1 MTHSET
7 LLAPNEHVL
16 STLEADGSRRWL
28 HPRLAAG
35 RFLTRRRIVA
45 YLLIAVFTVLPF
57 LRIGGKP
64 SILLDITARRFTLLG
79 ITFLPTDTVLLALFM
94 VSLLLTVFLVTAL
107 LGRVWCGWGCPQTVY
122 MEFVFRPI
130 ERLCLGRRGTG
141 GKPRDDIGGWRYGVM
156 YLLFLVVSLYLAHT
170 FLSYF
175 VGVQR
180 LRTWMTESPADHW
193 MAFLVVV
200 VVTGAMMFNFAFFR
214 EQLCTIAC
222 PYGRFQSVLLD
233 RQSLIISY
241 DRTRGEPRGKV
252 SKTSLPVLGDC
263 IDCKLCVAVCPTGI
277 DIRDGLQLECV
288 GCAQC
293 IDACDGVMSRIKRPL
308 GLIRYSSQ
316 ASMAGEKQ
324 KLLRPRVIIYPALIC
339 AIVGLLTV
347 LLLTRSPVDVMLL
360 RGLGRPYFLTT
371 TGDVENTMRLKV
383 TNRSDRPQ
391 HLCVEIP
398 GRGDIRV
405 TTVTQGPI
413 GLMPGQSW
421 TEPLQLVAPSKAF
434 TLGVLNVTLRVKNDD
449 GVQMDQPC
457 RLLGPMVA
465 DSGQR

>member
-1 MTHSET
+1 MSRNET

-16 STLEADGSRRWL
+16 ATLEADGSRRWL

-35 RFLTRRRIVA
+35 RFLTRRRVVA
-45 YLLIAVFTVLPF
+45 YVLITVFTVLPF
-57 LRIGGKP
+57 MTIGGKP
-64 SILLDITARRFTLLG
+64 AILLDIVARRFTLFG

-94 VSLLLTVFLVTAL
+94 VSLLLTIFLVTAL

-122 MEFVFRPI
+122 LEFVFRPI

-141 GKPRDDIGGWRYGVM
+141 GKPREDIGGWRYAVM
-156 YLLFLVVSLYLAHT
+156 YLLFAIISLYLAHT

-180 LRTWMTESPADHW
+180 LRSWMTGSPVDHLA
-193 MAFLVVV
+193 AFIVVA
-200 VVTGAMMFNFAFFR
+200 VVTGAMLFNFAFFR

-241 DRTRGEPRGKV
+241 DQQRGEPRGKT
-252 SKTSLPVLGDC
+252 SKTALPILGDC
-263 IDCKLCVAVCPTGI
+263 IDCKMCVSVCPTGI

-293 IDACDGVMSRIKRPL
+293 IDACNEVMTRVNRPI

-316 ASMAGEKQ
+316 AAMAGEKQ

-339 AIVGLLTV
+339 SLLGLLTV
-347 LLLTRSPVDVMLL
+347 LLLTRSPVDVTLL

-383 TNRSDRPQ
+383 TNRTDHPQ
-391 HLCVEIP
+391 HLHLEVP
-398 GRGDIRV
+398 DRADIRI
-405 TTVTQGPI
+405 TTVTQGTI

-421 TEPLQLVAPSKAF
+421 TEPVQIIVPSRAF
-434 TLGVLNVTLRVKNDD
+434 TFGVLDITLRVKNDD

-465 DSGQR
+465 DVGSH